1 LAEGLKELNSLS
13 FERLDNEMKYEEY
26 MKLLD
31 IHHALRFEAPAN
43 TQGIQN
49 AGLIEGI
56 QG

>member
-1 LAEGLKELNSLS
+1 
-13 FERLDNEMKYEEY
+13 MKYEEY